1 MSTLSPIVIQALQEA
16 ELIQKHDRLC
26 DLAAIDAIPIEL
38 LQILTLNN
46 QISIAK
52 QSTTAERI
60 LIHLATNKNKEVRLS
75 VFKNSNITMTV
86 LEILSEDEDRQIR
99 RLFRVHPNNPTRRSR
114 PSPEWLRKLA
124 QDKNH
129 RIRCYVAGNLAT
141 PIDVLEILADDP
153 YHNDGSYYVRQR
165 VAANPITP
173 VNILLKLSRDS
184 SCFYEIVRNPNTPT
198 NILEELLTNKNY
210 YNIRSMAS
218 NPYSTSV
225 SYEVH

>member
-75 VFKNSNITMTV
+75 VFKNSNVTMTV

-99 RLFRVHPNNPTRRSR
+99 IRDISSR
-114 PSPEWLRKLA
+114 K
-124 QDKNH
+124 
-129 RIRCYVAGNLAT
+129 I
-141 PIDVLEILADDP
+141 ID
-153 YHNDGSYYVRQR
+153 
-165 VAANPITP
+165 
-173 VNILLKLSRDS
+173 
-184 SCFYEIVRNPNTPT
+184 
-198 NILEELLTNKNY
+198 
-210 YNIRSMAS
+210 
-218 NPYSTSV
+218 
-225 SYEVH
+225 